1 MKKCPCSKYVTVY
14 SPGLYNIQNKKKNKK
29 KPLKNK
35 LKIETDLSR
44 YPAAKQPLISTLS
57 LNLRWCKKRDIICRP
72 VLYNVEIRKKSK
84 KVHNSWN

>member
-1 MKKCPCSKYVTVY
+1 MLQYTVQACTIY
-14 SPGLYNIQNKKKNKK
+14 RTKKKNKK
-29 KPLKNK
+29 NPLKNK
-35 LKIETDLSR
+35 LKIETDLSK